1 LRKEGWTA
9 VLASSGK
16 RQEVDHHKIGHR
28 WIEEGNFAVVHV
40 HSIITGEPNY
50 VLNPLH
56 AGFSLTKID
65 RPKPFKFD
73 RRLLAKK

>member
-1 LRKEGWTA
+1 LDGG
-9 VLASSGK
+9 VGLSGK

-28 WIEEGNFAVVHV
+28 WIEEGNFAVLHV

-50 VLNPLH
+50 VLNPLL

-73 RRLLAKK
+73 RRLLVKK